1 MKRIVN
7 FILIIACILLLLD
20 ILYVVTFFNSFNIL
34 HFLVM
39 IIFLPSVLISLIIAC
54 ILHLLHVDQIKL
66 QCLFSAIS
74 SLIFTMI
81 MYFLTYSNKEFIE
94 KIIANSTQLTQS
106 SSINISNISVNTN
119 LSSFILIFIIV
130 FVFSVIF
137 NTILNV
143 LKEGRKA
150 NVY

>member
-1 MKRIVN
+1 
-7 FILIIACILLLLD
+7 
-20 ILYVVTFFNSFNIL
+20 
-34 HFLVM
+34 
-39 IIFLPSVLISLIIAC
+39 
-54 ILHLLHVDQIKL
+54 
-66 QCLFSAIS
+66 LFSAIS

-81 MYFLTYSNKEFIE
+81 MCFLTYSNKEFIE

-137 NTILNV
+137 NTVLNV